1 MKYIPLRFEE
11 AWMYFECKQIHD
23 RYCAIIHFPVHKVS
37 WFSLEH

>member
-11 AWMYFECKQIHD
+11 AWLYFECKQIHD
-23 RYCAIIHFPVHKVS
+23 NFPVHKVS